1 MYLRRVATIL
11 SQVWRQLFRLSSP
24 AIHFAFS
31 QAFCRRTGTAR
42 EIGTDLHSY
51 ICRFKRRLSSDPNIH
66 FSHIYISRFL
76 PVIGVCGRSLVIL
89 SCKVVFDPHISSF
102 NENIW
107 IPFVNHLP
115 ATGNP
120 KGPLTRYFPT
130 SEQELKDMIW
140 IRWGKVSFPGTWV
153 SFCAMIPRYDMSH
166 SGKMYLYLG
175 IIVHFSCTPSH
186 VFSDSQ
192 EPATSSMTSTCT
204 NTLVNQ
210 LFRSFLLKYF
220 LLKFY

>member
-1 MYLRRVATIL
+1 MFPLSAVLSFSTQPTHPDSCSEKATPSSSSNMYLRRVATIL

-51 ICRFKRRLSSDPNIH
+51 KCRFKRRLSSDPNIH

-107 IPFVNHLP
+107 IP
-115 ATGNP
+115 AIP
-120 KGPLTRYFPT
+120 K
-130 SEQELKDMIW
+130 D
-140 IRWGKVSFPGTWV
+140 
-153 SFCAMIPRYDMSH
+153 H
-166 SGKMYLYLG
+166 
-175 IIVHFSCTPSH
+175 
-186 VFSDSQ
+186 
-192 EPATSSMTSTCT
+192 
-204 NTLVNQ
+204 
-210 LFRSFLLKYF
+210 
-220 LLKFY
+220 

>member
-1 MYLRRVATIL
+1 MLQQSYHKCGVNFLDFLPPQSIL
-11 SQVWRQLFRLSSP
+11 LFLKPFVGELEQPGRLEQTCT
-24 AIHFAFS
+24 AIYV
-31 QAFCRRTGTAR
+31 
-42 EIGTDLHSY
+42 DLKGGSVQTQ
-51 ICRFKRRLSSDPNIH
+51 
-66 FSHIYISRFL
+66 ISTFLISIFQGFL

-89 SCKVVFDPHISSF
+89 SCKMVFDPHISSF